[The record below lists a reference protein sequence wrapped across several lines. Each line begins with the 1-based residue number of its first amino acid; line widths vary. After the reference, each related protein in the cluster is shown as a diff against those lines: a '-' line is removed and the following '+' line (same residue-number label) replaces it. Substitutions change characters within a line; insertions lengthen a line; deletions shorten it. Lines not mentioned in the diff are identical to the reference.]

1 MHKVSEVQRTAGVRV
16 LLTLDTNLQGEPS
29 CGYIV
34 LSMDEVI
41 KHKLFIMFEVT
52 FVPHWWQWQWAWTSQ
67 VNVDHTKG
75 QHPSDQLLLAKE

>member
-34 LSMDEVI
+34 LSMDKVI

-52 FVPHWWQWQWAWTSQ
+52 FVPH
-67 VNVDHTKG
+67 
-75 QHPSDQLLLAKE
+75 